1 LREHRV
7 APPTV
12 EPRIERLRT
21 LARLLDSVIRIP
33 FTRFRIGLDA
43 ILGLIPGFGDVAGA
57 AASAFIIVEA
67 CRLGAPRRVLRR
79 MVYNV
84 GLETLVGTVPA
95 LGDVFD
101 AGWRANV
108 KNVEL
113 LERHLEQSRSVET
126 ADRRLPI
133 GVVGALLL
141 LVIGALVLTFVMLRV
156 LVYALGG

>member
-1 LREHRV
+1 
-7 APPTV
+7 
-12 EPRIERLRT
+12 
-21 LARLLDSVIRIP
+21 LDS
-33 FTRFRIGLDA
+33 
-43 ILGLIPGFGDVAGA
+43 
-57 AASAFIIVEA
+57 
-67 CRLGAPRRVLRR
+67 
-79 MVYNV
+79 V